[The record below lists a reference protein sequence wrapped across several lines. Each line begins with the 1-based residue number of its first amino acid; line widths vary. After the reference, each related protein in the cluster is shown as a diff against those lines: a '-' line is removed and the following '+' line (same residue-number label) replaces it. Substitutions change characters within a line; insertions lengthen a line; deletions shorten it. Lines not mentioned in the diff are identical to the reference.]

1 MGSPGIEILGGVICD
16 DIRKEDNGKAILI
29 GVYSGDI
36 LISSFPFQ
44 RPICLWLH
52 GRAEKGI
59 YDMEV
64 RIRTVGENDELAPA
78 KERKIK
84 ADFSS
89 LESSEMAIS
98 IVGVPISVNES
109 SEIILEVKLAQQEW
123 SELSRKRIKLASSS
137 TVPELPFEK

>member
-1 MGSPGIEILGGVICD
+1 
-16 DIRKEDNGKAILI
+16 
-29 GVYSGDI
+29 
-36 LISSFPFQ
+36 
-44 RPICLWLH
+44 
-52 GRAEKGI
+52 
-59 YDMEV
+59 MEV